1 MTNWPSVN
9 QGGIPRPIIVPKS
22 AVILEFIGLALFVV
36 ARTTGAGWDIVVL
49 CAIIAVVLTGS
60 LLPAFVLGRA
70 TVAATAPAD
79 ATVGRPFPIE
89 LRVNARHVKLQVL
102 TFDSDWI
109 RIDRPGAGPVLVT
122 PTRRGVLTRVRI
134 ELVTAA
140 PLGLARWRRRIRVTL
155 PNPVE
160 IAPRR
165 EPTRCPI
172 HAGIAATTAAH
183 EASSTSGR
191 DLTRGVRE
199 YVDGDPIRSV
209 HWPATARTGAVM
221 IREFEG
227 PRRPHVII
235 VADLRGPDREGVASR
250 AAGMADDALRHG
262 ARVQL
267 ATAELDGPRF
277 GDVPSPLH
285 VGRRLARAV
294 VGAPASPSS
303 TEGVTVHHLG
313 GGGHR

>member
-1 MTNWPSVN
+1 
-9 QGGIPRPIIVPKS
+9 
-22 AVILEFIGLALFVV
+22 
-36 ARTTGAGWDIVVL
+36 
-49 CAIIAVVLTGS
+49 
-60 LLPAFVLGRA
+60 
-70 TVAATAPAD
+70 
-79 ATVGRPFPIE
+79 
-89 LRVNARHVKLQVL
+89 
-102 TFDSDWI
+102 
-109 RIDRPGAGPVLVT
+109 
-122 PTRRGVLTRVRI
+122 VRI

-172 HAGIAATTAAH
+172 HAGTAATTAAH